1 MLARTFSSVING
13 LVAVPVEVQTQIL
26 PTRNDHEFKFEII
39 GLADTAIREARHRV
53 VSALKVV
60 GVRVPSHIL
69 VNLAPAGIK
78 KDGSSF
84 DLSIAVA
91 VLKAMKKLDLPVRNC
106 GYYGE
111 LALDGSVKP
120 IVGMVAH
127 AIAARK
133 QGWKK
138 LFVPEVNAQEVLQV
152 TGLEIIPLKS
162 VDDLFAYHRGDLLP
176 ITSSSHSPELAIEQP
191 TFFLADVQGQEPA
204 KRALVLSAT
213 GGHNLL
219 FVGPPGCGKSMLAQR
234 LPLLLSPMNSEERIE
249 SAGIHSIA
257 GVPTSELL
265 AGKRPFRSPH
275 YTISDI
281 GLIGGGHNPKPGE
294 ISLAHNGVLFLDEL
308 PEFKRLALEALRSPL
323 ESRKLLISRAKY
335 NQEFPANFQ
344 LIAAMNPC
352 PCGRL
357 GSPRGDCSC
366 GPQAVNKY
374 LQKLSGPILDRI
386 DLQVSLQ
393 AVDIQQFKQVS
404 CSADCAKESELIQAI
419 QQAQTRALERQG
431 MCNSQLDNRTLIKMV
446 HLKSKAED
454 FLENFATKR
463 NFSARAYFRVL
474 KVALTISDL
483 KGNRGVEIE
492 DIAEALSFRSLELI
506 KDYARSC

>member
-13 LVAVPVEVQTQIL
+13 LSAVAVEVQIKIL

-53 VSALKVV
+53 VSALKVI
-60 GVRVPSHIL
+60 GVKVPSHVL

-91 VLKAMKKLDLPVRNC
+91 LLNAMKKLDLPVKNC

-111 LALDGSVKP
+111 LALDGSIKP
-120 IVGMVAH
+120 VVGMVAH

-133 QGWKK
+133 NGWKK
-138 LFVPEVNAQEVLQV
+138 LFVPAINAEEVVAV
-152 TGLEIIPLKS
+152 TGLEIIPLRA
-162 VDDLFAYHRGDLLP
+162 VEDLFAYSRGELLP
-176 ITSSSHSPELAIEQP
+176 LEPSLKQEL
-191 TFFLADVQGQEPA
+191 TDSNFTCLADVQGQEQA
-204 KRALVLSAT
+204 KRALVLAAT

-234 LPLLLSPMNSEERIE
+234 LPLLLSPMSNEEKIE
-249 SAGIHSIA
+249 SAAIHSVAGIA
-257 GVPTSELL
+257 TKDLL

-294 ISLAHNGVLFLDEL
+294 ISLAHNGVLFLDEF
-308 PEFKRLALEALRSPL
+308 PEYKRLALEALRAPL

-357 GSPRGDCSC
+357 GSIRGDCSC
-366 GPQAVNKY
+366 GPYAVNKY

-393 AVDIQQFKQVS
+393 SVDINQFRNQVLPS
-404 CSADCAKESELIQAI
+404 KDDSETNLLLKIQKAQRIAI
-419 QQAQTRALERQG
+419 ERQG
-431 MCNSQLDNRTLIKMV
+431 VSNSLLDNKRL
-446 HLKSKAED
+446 LKIVRLKNSAED
-454 FLENFATKR
+454 FLENFASKR

-474 KVALTISDL
+474 KVSLTISDL
-483 KGNRGVEIE
+483 KESKGVEIE
-492 DIAEALSFRSLELI
+492 DVAEALSFRSLEII
-506 KDYARSC
+506 KDYARVS